1 MAELTHLLLRGGV
14 RQVDIYCLCYTP
26 PRK

>member
-1 MAELTHLLLRGGV
+1 MAELTRLLLRGGV